1 MLDLGGAKM
10 SAKTAAKP
18 AGAAAVT
25 DATDASFMA
34 DVVEA
39 SRTQPVIV
47 DFWAPWCGP
56 CKQLTPV
63 LEKVV
68 AASKGAVRLV
78 KVNIDE
84 NPGVAGQLRV
94 QSIPTV
100 YAFVD
105 GQPVD
110 GFQGALPESQVQ
122 DFIDRLAGPP
132 EASDLDT
139 LLEMAAE
146 SLKLGDMGGAA
157 QGFAQALQMD
167 PTNVKA
173 IAGLARC
180 YLQGGDVERA
190 KEVVAMAQPGAN
202 DAELTAVKAAIAL
215 AETSGG
221 GEDAA
226 LQRRVAADPADL
238 QARFDLAG
246 ALAAKGDFGGAAD
259 QLLAIIAADRT
270 WKDGVAKT
278 QLLSRVRGGGAG
290 VGGRAGGA
298 AQAVLAAVR
307 VTPMDATS
315 LETAQL
321 PGVIPVFP
329 LDSVLLPPRGLLP
342 LNIFEP
348 RYLNM
353 IDDAMAAERIIGM
366 VQTRAGGDRERP
378 GLAGVGG
385 AGRITSFC
393 GDAGWTLPDHPDR
406 RLPVQIGA

>member
-10 SAKTAAKP
+10 GVKAAKP
-18 AGAAAVT
+18 AASAAVK

-56 CKQLTPV
+56 CRQLTPI

-68 AASKGAVRLV
+68 AASHGAVKLV

-84 NPGVAGQLRV
+84 NPAIAGQLRV
-94 QSIPTV
+94 QSIPAV
-100 YAFVD
+100 FAFAD

-110 GFQGALPESQVQ
+110 GFQGALPESQVKA
-122 DFIDRLAGPP
+122 FVDRLAGPP
-132 EASDLDT
+132 EASDLET

-167 PTNVKA
+167 PENAKA

-190 KEVVAMAQPGAN
+190 KEVLAMAKPGVN
-202 DAELTAVKAAIAL
+202 DPDLTAVKAAIAL
-215 AETSGG
+215 AESGTS

-238 QARFDLAG
+238 DARFELAA
-246 ALAAKGDFGGAAD
+246 ALAAKGDFAGATD

-278 QLLSRVRGGGAG
+278 QLLTVFEAAG
-290 VGGRAGGA
+290 PGSDVARTGRRK
-298 AQAVLAAVR
+298 LS
-307 VTPMDATS
+307 S
-315 LETAQL
+315 LLFA
-321 PGVIPVFP
+321 
-329 LDSVLLPPRGLLP
+329 
-342 LNIFEP
+342 
-348 RYLNM
+348 
-353 IDDAMAAERIIGM
+353 
-366 VQTRAGGDRERP
+366 
-378 GLAGVGG
+378 
-385 AGRITSFC
+385 
-393 GDAGWTLPDHPDR
+393 
-406 RLPVQIGA
+406 